1 MGRPGWQ
8 QSVSVSPPLHNL
20 YGFGGQVSM
29 SDAHI
34 VHHFCRVMSMKS
46 FQANMSGQVTD
57 GFVTASPI
65 TSLPSLKAMLHSA
78 ASRTSLSK
86 YSAKSSGVDPALAAC
101 STELHRRA
109 GPRGELQIALPAT
122 WCPPASKVKMRAI
135 SLVD

>member
-1 MGRPGWQ
+1 
-8 QSVSVSPPLHNL
+8 
-20 YGFGGQVSM
+20 
-29 SDAHI
+29 
-34 VHHFCRVMSMKS
+34 MSMKS

-101 STELHRRA
+101 STELHQASRPTRRVA
-109 GPRGELQIALPAT
+109 NCFARNMVSSRIKSQN
-122 WCPPASKVKMRAI
+122 ASHQLSRLA
-135 SLVD
+135 